1 MNEKAKNWFGKHK
14 WHIVCG
20 IVSAGLIVGCAL
32 NIYYACKSD
41 VEANIFTAIGGWIG
55 FLATAGVGVITL
67 LQNRKYEQRTS
78 RQYEIDNLYKARDVI
93 YANYKA
99 LSEKNRVIEIIAE
112 YYKMKNNA
120 YDKNI
125 YISSLYAFRVMIAD
139 LSDMCAAQSNDL
151 YNLRYNL
158 PKAITIYEG
167 LSQLKISLMR
177 ILPAQSNDLEQQK
190 LDKKCGEQYDAI
202 KNDYAIMLI
211 DIDNKIEKLLEYKKY
226 SDFEKSIVQLK
237 NIDEKTE
244 QLNKLIKKYNEE
256 TEKWTS

>member
-1 MNEKAKNWFGKHK
+1 MKMKQKNLGLIFISI
-14 WHIVCG
+14 IV
-20 IVSAGLIVGCAL
+20 VLLIVGCTV
-32 NIYYACKSD
+32 NIIFACKSGD
-41 VEANIFTAIGGWIG
+41 NANIFTTIGGWIG

-202 KNDYAIMLI
+202 KNDYVIMLI